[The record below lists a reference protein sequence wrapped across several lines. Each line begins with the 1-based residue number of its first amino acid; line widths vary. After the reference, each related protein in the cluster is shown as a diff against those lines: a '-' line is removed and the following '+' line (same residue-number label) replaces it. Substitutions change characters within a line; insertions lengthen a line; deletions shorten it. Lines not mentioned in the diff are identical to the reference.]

1 MLNYLLSFVIG
12 SQYNLLPPP
21 SSWSASRARIIEY
34 ALCPYFSRKMLREVF
49 ALASFT
55 VKIRASSHACA
66 SSSGTRCSYVLP
78 VCVCVYIYM
87 CVYIYV
93 YMYVYIHRERERVRE
108 RERERE
114 SLLLIIG
121 YTVLIRLACVCVCTY
136 ISSMCVMACATSS
149 GTRCSYVLP
158 VPRLVLPRLAYH
170 VEHQD
175 KRIRR
180 GVGVRAG
187 GSQGRREL
195 QVAAENELAT
205 ERCAIRRN

>member
-1 MLNYLLSFVIG
+1 MCLWAQGRAESGGIVLATAYWATSAQGGVTRQGVVLTYLLSFVIG

-34 ALCPYFSRKMLREVF
+34 ALCPYLSWKMLREVF

-78 VCVCVYIYM
+78 V
-87 CVYIYV
+87 
-93 YMYVYIHRERERVRE
+93 
-108 RERERE
+108 
-114 SLLLIIG
+114 
-121 YTVLIRLACVCVCTY
+121 
-136 ISSMCVMACATSS
+136 
-149 GTRCSYVLP
+149 
-158 VPRLVLPRLAYH
+158 PRLVLPRLAYH

-175 KRIRR
+175 KRTRR

-195 QVAAENELAT
+195 QAAADNELVT
-205 ERCAIRRN
+205 ERCAIRRNT